1 MKKCILHGFH
11 EELRSLGDS
20 WRIAFFTD
28 FLNNAPLV
36 GFVDNWFGEL
46 HEEQHVSRSFMKNCV
61 FRGFHDFCVGFM
73 QNCFLQGSISSR
85 IAFLT
90 GLMIYCIL
98 HGFHEELDFPCVS
111 WLIAVP
117 LSCVGSFF
125 LHRLDEQSHCSR
137 IPWRISRFR
146 GRRAELHIPLVTQK
160 LGFAIEPWR
169 IASCMDLMK
178 NCILPGFLKKCF
190 SERLRGKDSSSWIS
204 WKIAFSIIW
213 GRISLSAGFT
223 KSFFPERFHE
233 ELDSSW
239 VSWRIALFRG
249 FVRNRIFHG
258 FHEKFTLCV
267 FRE

>member
-90 GLMIYCIL
+90 GLMMNCIL
-98 HGFHEELDFPCVS
+98 HGFHEELHFPCVS

-117 LSCVGSFF
+117 LACVGSFF

-137 IPWRISRFR
+137 ILWRIAFFVDVVQNCIFR
-146 GRRAELHIPLVTQK
+146 WLHKNLVLPLNHAEPQFSWISWRMTVWIL
-160 LGFAIEPWR
+160 WR
-169 IASCMDLMK
+169 IASAPSIGIMK
-178 NCILPGFLKKCF
+178 SC
-190 SERLRGKDSSSWIS
+190 
-204 WKIAFSIIW
+204 
-213 GRISLSAGFT
+213 
-223 KSFFPERFHE
+223 FPERFHE
-233 ELDSSW
+233 ELYSSW
-239 VSWRIALFRG
+239 ISWRIALFRG
-249 FVRNRIFHG
+249 FVRNRILHG